1 MSAKAAF
8 SAFLADQAISICVP
22 ADRSVRYSSETSQP
36 MQLYGAGVGMLQ
48 QCSWLGTQAPG
59 CHTNR
64 SCYFSGSQK
73 SWQFLAMIFKSQLAL
88 QKVLVVFKTKSNLDS
103 SVLAAG
109 ELCKV
114 FDLLALGLKRVYLRQ
129 WFLHYWKA
137 MYRNLSATSRPLFSW
152 LPSCS
157 VLRWH

>member
-22 ADRSVRYSSETSQP
+22 ADRSVTYSSETSQP

-48 QCSWLGTQAPG
+48 QCSWLGAQAPG

-64 SCYFSGSQK
+64 SCYFSGSRK
-73 SWQFLAMIFKSQLAL
+73 SWRFLAMIFKSQLGL
-88 QKVLVVFKTKSNLDS
+88 QKVLVVFKTKSNSDS

-109 ELCKV
+109 EFCKV
-114 FDLLALGLKRVYLRQ
+114 FDLLALGLKRVSWDSDSFITEKQCIETLLPPQDHY
-129 WFLHYWKA
+129 FLDC
-137 MYRNLSATSRPLFSW
+137 PL
-152 LPSCS
+152 
-157 VLRWH
+157 VLC